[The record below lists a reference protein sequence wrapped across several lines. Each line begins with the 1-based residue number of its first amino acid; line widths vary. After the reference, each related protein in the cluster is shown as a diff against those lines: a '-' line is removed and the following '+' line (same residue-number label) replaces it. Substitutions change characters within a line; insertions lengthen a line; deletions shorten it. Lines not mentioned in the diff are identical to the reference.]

1 MDDVIGEVA
10 QLHETNERGALA
22 SLIWSSGSIPMSE
35 RAKMLVRAGGEV
47 TGTIGG
53 GCLEAEIIAV
63 ASEVL
68 ADGEARITGYT
79 MTEQQAGES
88 GLNCGGSVRILTEPI
103 DPQVDAPLYAGVI
116 STRRERRGCALA
128 TLLGGPNT
136 SKLLILEDG
145 STSGDLGN
153 DSAQQLVASGF
164 AEALDEDGGL
174 LLEVP
179 SSRPTGETL
188 GQDRE
193 VFVEP
198 FLPVPELFVFGGGH
212 VGGEIAKLAAN
223 VGFSVTI
230 IDDRP
235 TFSNSKRHPD
245 VERCLVASVGEVFSR
260 FVFDRY
266 CYVVAATRGHKE
278 DEVVVEAAV
287 RTQAR
292 YIGMLGSERKKVV
305 LWKRLAEGG
314 ASADRLAQVY
324 APIGLNIGA
333 DNPQEIAV
341 SVVAELIEVRRGSKK
356 IWKTKAPRPS
366 A

>member
-1 MDDVIGEVA
+1 MDDVISEVA
-10 QLHETNERGALA
+10 GLRETNERGALA

-35 RAKMLVRAGGEV
+35 RAKMLVRSGGEV
-47 TGTIGG
+47 AGTIGG

-68 ADGEARITGYT
+68 ADGEARITHYT

-88 GLNCGGSVRILTEPI
+88 GLNCGGTVRILTEAI
-103 DPQVDAPLYAGVI
+103 DPQRDAPLYATVI
-116 STRRERRGCALA
+116 STRRERRSCALA
-128 TLLGGPNT
+128 TTVGGPKTN
-136 SKLLILEDG
+136 KLLIREDG
-145 STSGDLGN
+145 STSGDLQN
-153 DSAQQLVASGF
+153 DIARQMVRDGLS
-164 AEALDEDGGL
+164 EALNGDGGL
-174 LLEVP
+174 LLELP
-179 SSRPTGETL
+179 ASGRAGEAPEN
-188 GQDRE
+188 QE

-198 FLPVPELFVFGGGH
+198 FLPAPELFLFGGGH

-235 TFSNSKRHPD
+235 TFSNANRHPT
-245 VERCLVASVGEVFSR
+245 VERCLVASVEEVFSQ

-266 CYVVAATRGHKE
+266 SYVVAATRGHKE

-292 YIGMLGSERKKVV
+292 YIGMLGSERKKMV
-305 LWKRLAEGG
+305 LWKRLAERG
-314 ASADRLAQVY
+314 APAARLAQVF

-341 SVVAELIEVRRGSKK
+341 SVVAELIEVRRGTKK
-356 IWKTKAPRPS
+356 IWKTKAPNPS

>member
-1 MDDVIGEVA
+1 MDDVISEVA
-10 QLHETNERGALA
+10 GLGEGNERGALA

-35 RAKMLVRAGGEV
+35 RAKMLVRSHGKV

-53 GCLEAEIIAV
+53 GCLEAEITAV

-68 ADGEARITGYT
+68 ADGQARLTRYT
-79 MTEQQAGES
+79 MTEQQAGDS
-88 GLNCGGSVRILTEPI
+88 GLNCGGTVRILTEPI
-103 DPQVDAPLYAGVI
+103 DPHRDAPLYAGVI
-116 STRRERRGCALA
+116 STRRERRSCALA
-128 TLLGGPNT
+128 TMIDGPKTN
-136 SKLLILEDG
+136 KLLIREDG
-145 STSGDLGN
+145 STSGDLENEIARQMVRDG
-153 DSAQQLVASGF
+153 LPG
-164 AEALDEDGGL
+164 ALNEDGGL
-174 LLEVP
+174 LLEL
-179 SSRPTGETL
+179 PTYRRMEEAPEKL
-188 GQDRE
+188 E

-212 VGGEIAKLAAN
+212 VGGEIAKLAAH

-235 TFSNSKRHPD
+235 AFSNPQRHPA
-245 VERCLVASVGEVFSR
+245 VERCLVASVEEVFSQ
-260 FVFDRY
+260 FVFDRFS
-266 CYVVAATRGHKE
+266 YVVAATRGHRE

-292 YIGMLGSERKKVV
+292 YIGMLGSERKKMI
-305 LWKRLAEGG
+305 LWKRLAERG
-314 ASADRLAQVY
+314 APPARLAQVY

-341 SVVAELIEVRRGSKK
+341 SVVAELIDARRGTRK
-356 IWKTKAPRPS
+356 IWKTKAPPS

>member
-1 MDDVIGEVA
+1 MDDVISEVA
-10 QLHETNERGALA
+10 RLREANERGALA

-35 RAKMLVRAGGEV
+35 RAKMLVRSGGKV
-47 TGTIGG
+47 AGTIGG

-68 ADGEARITGYT
+68 ADGEARITRYT

-88 GLNCGGSVRILTEPI
+88 GLNCGGSVRILTEAI
-103 DPQVDAPLYAGVI
+103 DPQRDAPLYATVI
-116 STRRERRGCALA
+116 STRRERRSCALA
-128 TLLGGPNT
+128 TKIGGPDT
-136 SKLLILEDG
+136 SKLLIREDG
-145 STSGDLGN
+145 STCGDLEN
-153 DSAQQLVASGF
+153 EVAQQMVRDGLSEALSNDGGVLFELPASG
-164 AEALDEDGGL
+164 
-174 LLEVP
+174 
-179 SSRPTGETL
+179 RTGEAPVD
-188 GQDRE
+188 QE

-235 TFSNSKRHPD
+235 TFANPQQHPTA
-245 VERCLVASVGEVFSR
+245 ERCLVASVEEVFSR

-266 CYVVAATRGHKE
+266 SYVVAATRGHKE

-287 RTQAR
+287 RTRAR
-292 YIGMLGSERKKVV
+292 YIGMLGSERKKMV
-305 LWKRLAEGG
+305 LWKRLVERG
-314 ASADRLAQVY
+314 ATAARLAQVF

-341 SVVAELIEVRRGSKK
+341 SVVAELIEVRRGTKK
-356 IWKTKAPRPS
+356 IWKTKAPNPS